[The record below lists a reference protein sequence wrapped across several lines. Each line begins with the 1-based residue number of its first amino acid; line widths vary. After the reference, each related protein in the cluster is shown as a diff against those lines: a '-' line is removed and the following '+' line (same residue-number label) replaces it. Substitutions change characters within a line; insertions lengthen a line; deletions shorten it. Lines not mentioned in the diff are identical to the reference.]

1 MSRAEWFS
9 TKAKV
14 AVAVAVIRNR
24 PPGMSGRQHAEALGR
39 ELRLQDEG
47 SKKKAEELQQE
58 VLRLRQE
65 VLMAKATSAGT
76 SSTQAADSSG
86 MDDPSQDLFGSGSV
100 GFSEELQPDCDS
112 ETPDVFQQNAEP
124 PAASPPPPVPSGHRE
139 EDALCPHVQFLQS
152 LCALHRVEGRGKGLE
167 ALWFGRDG
175 DAGSVLADTV
185 CRLLDSV
192 VAACRDPSVLG
203 SHNLVLKAC
212 QVAARAMDLYCSQ
225 RLPSAELM
233 RRGEEPLRELSRML
247 LHSDQP
253 GRSQLEAAEKLM
265 EYLITVG
272 SSRMSA
278 SFLIGHILS
287 EISALADELW
297 QAFQAQHGSVLDAF
311 PVARYHNSC
320 RLFGVLEELLQR
332 PEVASRVEVGSERA
346 VFLSHVEQRVFLLS
360 DEFPLFS
367 IRMWRIGGLLG
378 SLNRQDGPE

>member
-253 GRSQLEAAEKLM
+253 GR
-265 EYLITVG
+265 
-272 SSRMSA
+272 
-278 SFLIGHILS
+278 
-287 EISALADELW
+287 
-297 QAFQAQHGSVLDAF
+297 AQHGSVLDAF

>member
-1 MSRAEWFS
+1 TAGS
-9 TKAKV
+9 TADAPEPSPRWRSGL

-65 VLMAKATSAGT
+65 VLIAKTTSAGT
-76 SSTQAADSSG
+76 R
-86 MDDPSQDLFGSGSV
+86 SV
-100 GFSEELQPDCDS
+100 GLSEELQPDCDS
-112 ETPDVFQQNAEP
+112 ETPDLFQQNASPPAASP

-139 EDALCPHVQFLQS
+139 EDALRPHVQFLQS
-152 LCALHRVEGRGKGLE
+152 LCALHRVEGRGRGLE

-233 RRGEEPLRELSRML
+233 RRVEEPLRELSRML

-253 GRSQLEAAEKLM
+253 GRVSTGKAVRLEPDCYRFNLWP
-265 EYLITVG
+265 
-272 SSRMSA
+272 
-278 SFLIGHILS
+278 HLS
-287 EISALADELW
+287 K
-297 QAFQAQHGSVLDAF
+297 AQHGSVLDAF